1 MSRIIITTD
10 DQNLYFTN
18 MPDIYSGDVNYDE
31 VEFIFDST
39 WNSMARTAVFF
50 TRETKETPKG
60 ILIDSSNIVKI
71 PPELII
77 DKCTLYIGVYGVLDG
92 KTIKTSQI
100 IKYDIREGIP
110 INTQEVE
117 EVEEKFWEQVL
128 SVLGTVQQDV
138 SNINTEIDLLKAY
151 DLKNTEN
158 INQIKSDVLTIKT
171 KLDTIEIADIEELKT
186 YLGII

>member
-10 DQNLYFTN
+10 DQNLSFTN

-31 VEFIFDST
+31 VEVVFDDT
-39 WNSMARTAVFF
+39 WNSMSRTVVFW
-50 TRETKETPKG
+50 TKETIENPTG
-60 ILIDSSNIVKI
+60 VLLGSDNIAKI
-71 PPELII
+71 PHELISEC
-77 DKCTLYIGVYGVLDG
+77 CTLYIGVYGIIDDSVV
-92 KTIKTSQI
+92 KTSQI
-100 IKYDIREGIP
+100 LKYAINEGCLLNTKEPESIKYEYW
-110 INTQEVE
+110 Q
-117 EVEEKFWEQVL
+117 QVL
-128 SVLGTVQQDV
+128 SVLGAVQQDV